1 MNSDKINEMK
11 DAYFSG
17 TSSKEDEKQ
26 LKETVNDPFFN
37 ALKAEQE
44 QKMDWSFDDFMSVV
58 EQEEPVKRVGVFTFR
73 KMVYW
78 AAASVAVVVFGTSV
92 FLFNGTLEKPKLVQ
106 HQVKQ
111 DPIPAPKETPEEQPS
126 EVLIQD
132 TYEQPIRKPKK
143 APASQK
149 PSGQKNPQP
158 NESTYNPEYVVI
170 NGKPIYDLEEAKEL
184 TMSSLNLLTSNV
196 EKSVSSMENVK
207 YLSIKF

>member
-1 MNSDKINEMK
+1 MNSDKINRIK

-17 TSSKEDEKQ
+17 TSSKEEEKK
-26 LKETVNDPFFN
+26 LKETSNEPFFN
-37 ALKAEQE
+37 ALKAEQQQE
-44 QKMDWSFDDFMSVV
+44 MDWSFDDFLSVV
-58 EQEEPVKRVGVFTFR
+58 EQEEPVKRVGVFTVR

-78 AAASVAVVVFGTSV
+78 AAASVAVVLFGAS
-92 FLFNGTLEKPKLVQ
+92 LFINNSTLEKPKLVK
-106 HQVKQ
+106 HEVKQ
-111 DPIPAPKETPEEQPS
+111 DPVSVQREEPEEQLTEEPTN
-126 EVLIQD
+126 VIP
-132 TYEQPIRKPKK
+132 EQPVRKPKK
-143 APASQK
+143 AITYQQK
-149 PSGQKNPQP
+149 KPQP

>member
-1 MNSDKINEMK
+1 MNSDKINRMK

-17 TSSKEDEKQ
+17 TSSKEEERQ
-26 LKETVNDPFFN
+26 LKETSNDPFFN
-37 ALKAEQE
+37 TLKAEQQQE
-44 QKMDWSFDDFMSVV
+44 MNWSFDEFLSVV

-78 AAASVAVVVFGTSV
+78 AAASVAAVFFGAS
-92 FLFNGTLEKPKLVQ
+92 LFMYNSTLEKPKLVK
-106 HQVKQ
+106 HEVKQ
-111 DPIPAPKETPEEQPS
+111 DPVMIPEETPDEQPT
-126 EVLIQD
+126 EEPTNVLP
-132 TYEQPIRKPKK
+132 EQPVRKPKK
-143 APASQK
+143 AITYQK
-149 PSGQKNPQP
+149 KKPQP
-158 NESTYNPEYVVI
+158 SESAYNPEYVVI